1 MHRLAERNVPAR
13 ERRYKI
19 AEQEISIRLHLLAH
33 ALSRVQNMPHLSKT
47 KHVNSTGSRGA
58 SCDEEV
64 TEVPRLVGSAPEG
77 LTGNS
82 GENRRRGISLGGS
95 GCDK

>member
-1 MHRLAERNVPAR
+1 
-13 ERRYKI
+13 
-19 AEQEISIRLHLLAH
+19 
-33 ALSRVQNMPHLSKT
+33 MPRLSKT

-77 LTGNS
+77 LMKIQERAGAEGFILDEVGVINS
-82 GENRRRGISLGGS
+82 L
-95 GCDK
+95 